1 MTSQGN
7 PLNKGRLGVDIG
19 GTFTDVVLEFQDQR
33 FTRKVLTTNDNPVS
47 ACMRGIA
54 ETMHEAQTDPSDINT
69 IIHGTT
75 LATNAVIE
83 RKGAITSLV
92 TTEGFRDTIEIGT
105 EGRPEQYDINIVKPE
120 PLVPRRRRFVVSERL
135 NSAGEVLLELDE
147 SSLDALLPALD
158 RANTEAL
165 AVGFLHSYV
174 NPIHEVRTRDFFA
187 KHRPAWSISLSSEVS
202 PEFRE
207 FERFSTTCANAYVQP
222 MVSSYL
228 ADFNNALKSQGFS
241 CPLML
246 MLSNGGLTNIKTAQ
260 QFPVRL
266 IESGPA
272 GGAIFAGDVAR
283 RCNVDRAISFDMGGT
298 TAKVC
303 MLDDG
308 RAQSSRRFEVGRV
321 YRFRKDSGIPLRIP
335 VIDMVEI
342 GAGGGS
348 VAHVDELGRLAVGPE
363 SAGSSP
369 GPACYGLGGKRPTVT
384 DANLLMHRI
393 DPDGFAG
400 GKMALDANAASQAMV
415 AGVSSILELGTV
427 SAAFGVTEMVC
438 ENMASAAR
446 VHAIESGKNA
456 NDRTLIAFGGA
467 APLHACQLADKL
479 GISRILVPANAGVG
493 SAVGFLRAP
502 VAYEVVR
509 TLFQSLERFD
519 CELTDRVNA
528 EMQSEARHH
537 VEAAT
542 GTGVPL
548 SYRRRAYM
556 RYRGQGHEIPVETPV
571 GSLGADA
578 PAMLQSLFDQEYR
591 KVFGRNVGG
600 VATGEIVS
608 WSVMVSSPPHPDLV
622 EPPAARTRL
631 RSTAREVFDSVAES
645 MKAFAVVARKDLNAD
660 QTIDGPA
667 IIVEDETSIIVSSSF
682 DARVLPGGDINLVRR
697 LGK

>member
-1 MTSQGN
+1 M
-7 PLNKGRLGVDIG
+7 GVDIG

-54 ETMHEAQTDPSDINT
+54 ETMREAQTDPSDINT

-174 NPIHEVRTRDFFA
+174 NPIHEVRARDFFA
-187 KHRPAWSISLSSEVS
+187 ERRPAWSISLSSEVS

-348 VAHVDELGRLAVGPE
+348 VAQVDELGRLAVGPE

-519 CELTDRVNA
+519 SELTDRVNA

-622 EPPAARTRL
+622 EPPATRTRL

-660 QTIDGPA
+660 QTINGPA